1 MISDTRQSTLTADGR
16 FREGHTGSGPFI
28 GRARVHGVTA
38 RHDGT
43 AAAGVIKLHDGTD
56 ATRTVIYHGRF
67 GKVEGDMLDQYIP
80 GEGLRFKVGI
90 YVDLTNCTSV
100 EILYS

>member
-43 AAAGVIKLHDGTD
+43 AAAGVIKLYDGTS
-56 ATRTVIYHGRF
+56 TSGTLVYHGRF
-67 GKVEGDMLDQYIP
+67 GKNEGDMLDQYIP
-80 GEGLRFKVGI
+80 GEGIRFKDGI